1 MRVAF
6 DPLPR
11 LAGLTSRCECRG
23 SPRRKIS
30 RTLRVCGRVLRA
42 VFGTLSVHVL
52 KLVPAPRSVIA
63 AAFLAPLYA
72 GCETFPERHSVLRRH
87 MGEGKNLVGVD
98 IGSASIKACLVK
110 ETRKGLG
117 LVRLGYV
124 PLGPQVIVDGQ
135 VMDAGA
141 VVEALGKVFA
151 DAKIRQ
157 RECALSVSGQSVIIR
172 KITVP
177 MMTPAEL
184 DEQIQWE
191 AEQHI
196 PFDIKDVQ
204 VDYQVLRTRPE
215 ASQMDLLLVAAKKD
229 RIEDYAQLARNA
241 KLKPVVC
248 DVDSF
253 TVQNLFEYSRGLPED
268 KTIALI
274 NVGASFSSL
283 SIIANGVH
291 VFPREIANGGNAVTE
306 EIQKQLGIPFE
317 QAEAYKCGGSD
328 PARGG
333 MVPQQVVQILEAAT
347 DSIAAEIQRSI
358 DFYLATSGEGEI
370 ARIYVTGGT
379 ANLPALAKAIE
390 RRARAPV
397 EAWSPIEKVS
407 VEAKEVDAQLLTQ
420 RAAQLSVAL
429 GLSLRKEREAR
440 SA

>member
-1 MRVAF
+1 
-6 DPLPR
+6 
-11 LAGLTSRCECRG
+11 
-23 SPRRKIS
+23 
-30 RTLRVCGRVLRA
+30 
-42 VFGTLSVHVL
+42 
-52 KLVPAPRSVIA
+52 
-63 AAFLAPLYA
+63 
-72 GCETFPERHSVLRRH
+72 